1 MQQRVSFGQSFGCLD
16 NPEGEVDFAVAFD
29 RLNAIVS
36 ERLFKGPWKLVEWL
50 DGTNKIV
57 AKDRETVTD
66 SALNIIRTRRQEG
79 YHKPQKDLLQLF
91 MDLKGED
98 GEPLSD
104 DMLKDSIL
112 NFIM

>member
-1 MQQRVSFGQSFGCLD
+1 MSFGQSFGCLD
-16 NPEGEVDFAVAFD
+16 NPESEVDFAKAFD
-29 RLNAIVS
+29 RLNAVVS
-36 ERLFKGPWKLVEWL
+36 ERLFKGPWKLIEWL

-57 AKDRETVTD
+57 AKDKKTVTD
-66 SALNIIRTRRQEG
+66 FALNIIRTRRQEG
-79 YHKPQKDLLQLF
+79 YHRPQKDLLQLF